1 MNPGSSPRQ
10 THLGDGPYCCRPPF
24 LAPWYGRRTLKTCKS
39 CKKSRLLSEFHVRR
53 ASADGL
59 ALLCKPCAR
68 ASSNAWYHANK
79 EKARA
84 TNRKWR
90 AKNLKRNLAKQRD
103 YGLWHRYRLTPEA
116 YDKLLADQDGK
127 CALCQRVAPSKK
139 RLNVDHDH
147 KCCPGRETCGK
158 CIRGLL
164 CNRCNN
170 ALGVVEDRLDRV
182 ATYVDRRMCVS

>member
-1 MNPGSSPRQ
+1 M
-10 THLGDGPYCCRPPF
+10 
-24 LAPWYGRRTLKTCKS
+24 KTCTT
-39 CKKSRLLSEFHVRR
+39 CKKSRSLSEFHVRR
-53 ASADGL
+53 ASPDGL

-68 ASSNAWYHANK
+68 ALSNAWYHANK
-79 EKARA
+79 ERARA
-84 TNRKWR
+84 RNRRWR
-90 AKNLKRNLAKQRD
+90 AENMERNLVKQRE
-103 YGLWHRYRLTPEA
+103 YGLWHRYKLTPEA

-127 CALCQRVAPSKK
+127 CALCQRVAPDDK

-170 ALGVVEDRLDRV
+170 ALGVVENRLDRV
-182 ATYVDRRMCVS
+182 AAYVDRRMCVS